1 MHANKQSRS
10 GVFIDGSNLR
20 WGSLGMR
27 IDKRWF
33 IDFAKFQA
41 WLRNEYQPLFFKY
54 YGTVDVK
61 PRTAKFR
68 ARAQAEA
75 RLYAKMEKMGYE
87 VITKPLKYIRQKGG
101 TFITKG
107 DMDIE
112 LVLGIMENLDSLDEI
127 IIVSGDSDYLA
138 PVQLVYGRGK
148 SIHVLSFRKLLSWE
162 LRTFAEE
169 NDSCDYRVLESI
181 RKHIELI

>member
-1 MHANKQSRS
+1 M
-10 GVFIDGSNLR
+10 
-20 WGSLGMR
+20 
-27 IDKRWF
+27 
-33 IDFAKFQA
+33 
-41 WLRNEYQPLFFKY
+41 
-54 YGTVDVK
+54 
-61 PRTAKFR
+61 
-68 ARAQAEA
+68 
-75 RLYAKMEKMGYE
+75 YAKMEKMGYE

-148 SIHVLSFRKLLSWE
+148 SIHILSFRKLLFWE